1 MGPQPLLN
9 SSPYSTSRNKLS
21 IPVSITCESRQ
32 VCFSPGSLTKRR
44 SNMLEDSLFESQGRG
59 KTRKPFTMA
68 IAVVAH
74 AVTITGLVLI
84 PLLQTQ
90 AITLPPIN
98 LPLLLPRTNVPE
110 SAVPLVPAQPPIQ
123 QYAQPAADAFIA
135 PTTIPHDIV

>member
-90 AITLPPIN
+90 AITLPAIN
-98 LPLLLPRTNVPE
+98 LSLLAPRANVPE
-110 SAVPLVPAQPPIQ
+110 PVPLVSTQPHIQQ
-123 QYAQPAADAFIA
+123 QYAQPTSDAL
-135 PTTIPHDIV
+135 

>member
-1 MGPQPLLN
+1 
-9 SSPYSTSRNKLS
+9 
-21 IPVSITCESRQ
+21 
-32 VCFSPGSLTKRR
+32 
-44 SNMLEDSLFESQGRG
+44 MLEDSLFESQGRG

-98 LPLLLPRTNVPE
+98 LPLLVPRANVFE
-110 SAVPLVPAQPPIQ
+110 SAVPLVPAQPHIQ
-123 QYAQPAADAFIA
+123 WCGKGFSFEPYTGLNQAIFKWESVGRVKAGLQ
-135 PTTIPHDIV
+135 